1 MSKNKLKRQIQHLL
15 DTTAL
20 EGFYSDGTT
29 EMVLTLPGGADMEI
43 SILEDE
49 EGYNFLALAI
59 SHPVDN

>member
-1 MSKNKLKRQIQHLL
+1 MSKARLKKQIQHLL
-15 DTTAL
+15 DTNAL
-20 EGFYSDGTT
+20 EGFYSEGSTSMT
-29 EMVLTLPGGADMEI
+29 LCLPGGADIEI